1 VYACSTT
8 ITAARSAIDAGV
20 SHVQGSA
27 RPLMLDM
34 AGCIGVSML
43 VDRTSGQCIMTSAW
57 RDAAA
62 MWASEAEVRPIRAR
76 VAEILGGR
84 PEVEEWEIAIMDRD
98 HCAGAES
105 WVRATWVR
113 IDPDYAD
120 QAVEDYRLVLL
131 PQVREFDGFCSVSL
145 MIDRSSGYAVSS
157 VAFDR
162 YEAMLHNRNLAAV
175 VRERGAR
182 EIRAEIIE
190 VGEFELAVAHL
201 RVPELV

>member
-1 VYACSTT
+1 
-8 ITAARSAIDAGV
+8 
-20 SHVQGSA
+20 
-27 RPLMLDM
+27 M

-43 VDRTSGQCIMTSAW
+43 VNHTSGRCILTSAW

-62 MWASEAEVRPIRAR
+62 MRAGEAEVRPILNG

-84 PEVEEWEIAIMDRD
+84 PEDEEWEIAIMDRD
-98 HCAGAES
+98 HCAGPEA
-105 WVRATWVR
+105 WVRATWVH
-113 IDPDYAD
+113 IDPGYVD
-120 QAVEDYRLVLL
+120 QAVADYRLVLL
-131 PQVREFDGFCSVSL
+131 PQVRDFDGFCSVSL
-145 MIDRSSGYAVSS
+145 MIDRESGYAVSS

-162 YEAMLHNRNLAAV
+162 YEAMLRNRNLAAV

-190 VGEFELAVAHL
+190 VAEFELAVAHL

>member
-1 VYACSTT
+1 MYARSTT
-8 ITAARSAIDAGV
+8 VSASRSAIDDGV
-20 SHVQGSA
+20 SHVQDSV
-27 RPLMLDM
+27 RPLLLDM

-43 VDRTSGQCIMTSAW
+43 VNHTSGRCIMTSAW
-57 RDAAA
+57 RDATA
-62 MWASEAEVRPIRAR
+62 MRASEPQVRPINAR

-98 HCAGAES
+98 HRAGPEA

-113 IDPDYAD
+113 IDPEYAD
-120 QAVEDYRLVLL
+120 QAVVDYRLVLL

-145 MIDRSSGYAVSS
+145 MIDRTSGYAVSS

-175 VRERGAR
+175 VRERRAR

-190 VGEFELAVAHL
+190 VAEFELAVAHL